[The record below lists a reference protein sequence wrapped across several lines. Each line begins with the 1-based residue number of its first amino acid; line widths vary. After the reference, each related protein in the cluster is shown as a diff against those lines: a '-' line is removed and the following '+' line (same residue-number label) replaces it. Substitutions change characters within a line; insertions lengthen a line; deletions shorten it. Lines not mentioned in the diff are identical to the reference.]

1 MRVILSFVGLGIFDW
16 LIDVCVCV
24 CVCDTN
30 SAFENDEKSELMN
43 RRDKEGKQ
51 KKAKKRSQEDLT
63 KETVKCEVKEK

>member
-1 MRVILSFVGLGIFDW
+1 M
-16 LIDVCVCV
+16 CVCV

-63 KETVKCEVKEK
+63 KPDVRTCEV

>member
-1 MRVILSFVGLGIFDW
+1 M
-16 LIDVCVCV
+16 CV

-63 KETVKCEVKEK
+63 KARRVKCEVKEK

>member
-1 MRVILSFVGLGIFDW
+1 M
-16 LIDVCVCV
+16 CV

-63 KETVKCEVKEK
+63 KPDVRTCEV

>member
-16 LIDVCVCV
+16 LIDWCV

>member
-1 MRVILSFVGLGIFDW
+1 
-16 LIDVCVCV
+16 VCVCV